1 MENNVEEKKTFRAR
15 DLLQRVGS
23 RVKDIEKRLKATM
36 VTFNYKRSDL
46 KKEEWIYSDWKS
58 TIFVLRDY
66 SKILSKLTIKN
77 HYSKNWY
84 KKIANMGKTLG

>member
-1 MENNVEEKKTFRAR
+1 MVYRRGKKKENNQAGNFFKQRWKTMWKEKKTFRAR

-46 KKEEWIYSDWKS
+46 KKEE
-58 TIFVLRDY
+58 
-66 SKILSKLTIKN
+66 
-77 HYSKNWY
+77 
-84 KKIANMGKTLG
+84 